1 MHDRIQFHGHH
12 HPKQNMHICFR
23 LFALLCAA
31 CFSLTAVAERLSLGI
46 VPYSSAA
53 SLIKTH
59 APLRDYLNRT
69 LEPDSVTFFVP
80 TDYAAFY
87 KEALTGKFDMVSAS
101 AHFVPGLLKQGY
113 VPLVQYGTRLKF
125 TVIVHKDSPIQKVED
140 LRGKRLGLPGFL
152 SMYYVYADEWLKRN
166 DLYNAVYMIPLS
178 AHETG
183 MERVAEGQLDAM
195 FATPQNLAQL
205 QPETRAKLKSLDIT
219 KISFPSLAYLAH
231 RNLGTKRIAQL
242 KHLLEIF
249 PASAE
254 GQVFFGKNTAY
265 GGFKAL
271 TVKDIEEVR
280 PYGKLTDKLLGL

>member
-1 MHDRIQFHGHH
+1 MRI
-12 HPKQNMHICFR
+12 CSR
-23 LFALLCAA
+23 LFVLLCTAF
-31 CFSLTAVAERLSLGI
+31 CFSQSFAAERLSLGL
-46 VPYSSAA
+46 VPYSTAA

-69 LEPDSVTFFVP
+69 LDSTSTTFFVP
-80 TDYAAFY
+80 SDYATFY
-87 KEALTGKFDMVSAS
+87 KEALTGKFDVVSAS
-101 AHFVPGLLKQGY
+101 AHFVPGLLRQGY

-125 TVIVHKDSPIQKVED
+125 TVIVHKDSPIQKAED

-166 DLYNAVYMIPLS
+166 DLYNAVYMIPLG

-183 MERVAEGQLDAM
+183 MERIAEGQLDAM

-205 QPETRAKLKSLDIT
+205 PPELRSRLKSLDIT

-231 RNLGTKRIAQL
+231 RNLGAKKIAQL
-242 KHLLEIF
+242 KRLLEAF
-249 PASAE
+249 PTSAE

-265 GGFKAL
+265 GGFKPL
-271 TVKDIEEVR
+271 TPKDIEEVQ
-280 PYGKLTDKLLGL
+280 PYGRLTDKLLGL